1 MTELSERRELTPSKY
16 LQATTSE
23 NMILT
28 ERNVCLLCFSD
39 GTSIGARTEQ
49 AFKLG
54 STRNAFE
61 LVEGDPTT
69 SKRVSSL
76 LSAHPKRF

>member
-1 MTELSERRELTPSKY
+1 MTELSETRELTPSKY
-16 LQATTSE
+16 LQATASE

-54 STRNAFE
+54 STRTACKLF
-61 LVEGDPTT
+61 EGDPTT
-69 SKRVSSL
+69 SKRV
-76 LSAHPKRF
+76 